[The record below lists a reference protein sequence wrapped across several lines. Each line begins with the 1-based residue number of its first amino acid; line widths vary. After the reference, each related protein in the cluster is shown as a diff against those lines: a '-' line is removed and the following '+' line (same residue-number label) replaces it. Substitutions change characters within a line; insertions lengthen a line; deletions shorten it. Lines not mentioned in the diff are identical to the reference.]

1 MANSGG
7 LCDLHPGITAGLSAS
22 SAASHSHTPRA
33 SHSRTP
39 HASPSHTPHAS
50 PSRTPHP
57 SPSRTPHAPSLRQA
71 NLHSR
76 HLSTLSKTMGL
87 SCHGSLLAGECPNT
101 DASFSVSLSTEP
113 LLPSV
118 ANVLRAD
125 GIADLL
131 KTYPNQRFVDTLTSI
146 ALYGARIGFQGNS
159 SGHIRRQNH
168 SSALEVITE

>member
-22 SAASHSHTPRA
+22 SAASHSRTPR
-33 SHSRTP
+33 
-39 HASPSHTPHAS
+39 AS
-50 PSRTPHP
+50 PSRTPHA

-76 HLSTLSKTMGL
+76 HSSTLSKTMGL
-87 SCHGSLLAGECPNT
+87 SCHGSLLAGERPNT

-131 KTYPNQRFVDTLTSI
+131 KTYPNQRFVDTLTAI

-168 SSALEVITE
+168 

>member
-7 LCDLHPGITAGLSAS
+7 LCDLHPGISAGLSAS
-22 SAASHSHTPRA
+22 PAASHFGTPRV
-33 SHSRTP
+33 S
-39 HASPSHTPHAS
+39 
-50 PSRTPHP
+50 
-57 SPSRTPHAPSLRQA
+57 SLRQT

-76 HLSTLSKTMGL
+76 HSSTLSKTMGL
-87 SCHGSLLAGECPNT
+87 SRHASLLTGERPNT

-113 LLPSV
+113 LLPSA

-146 ALYGARIGFQGNS
+146 ATPGARVGFQGNT
-159 SGHIRRQNH
+159 SGQIRRPNH
-168 SSALEVITE
+168 SSAVAHPEIITESIQNCWNILEDMSCDRRPLL